1 MGPIQTLEDLF
12 GLLRR
17 RVWLIALITLA
28 GMVLAA
34 LYAKSRPDIY
44 ESAAVI
50 QVRQAEVSN
59 RAEDLRVNPLVVMQA
74 IEQRLTTR
82 DNMIALIERHGLFQ
96 DLPGLSLEEKV
107 ALARASIRFQSVP
120 DATGGSLSAIL
131 IVAQSD
137 RPEPAARIANDLAQS
152 VLDMGATDK
161 RAAADATFAF
171 FKAEEARLWQTLS
184 ALEAEIAA
192 YREANRASLPS
203 SREALQEEAT
213 AIDLTLREIDQEVA
227 ALQAE
232 DARILTA
239 EVLRATDRRR
249 QEDIAQRL
257 AVLIAQRAPLL
268 ARKTVLNESLA
279 RGAEVD
285 RVMATYDRQQRQ
297 IQEQYTVV
305 SQRLAEAETARR
317 LAENQQSERFAL
329 LERAIEPE
337 YPLGSGGKKIAIAGT
352 FASAMLALGLAF
364 LLDLL
369 RPVLRT
375 SAQMQREVNIRPIV
389 AIPELRHSGKSRV
402 STKVAA
408 QGLLPRLLG
417 SRPPAQLAMV
427 LGGGVLLVALGL
439 LA

>member
-1 MGPIQTLEDLF
+1 M
-12 GLLRR
+12 
-17 RVWLIALITLA
+17 
-28 GMVLAA
+28 
-34 LYAKSRPDIY
+34 
-44 ESAAVI
+44 
-50 QVRQAEVSN
+50 
-59 RAEDLRVNPLVVMQA
+59 NPLVVMQA

-82 DNMIALIERHGLFQ
+82 DNMVALIERHGLFQ
-96 DLPGLSLEEKV
+96 DQPALSLEEKV

-120 DATGGSLSAIL
+120 DATGGGLSAIL
-131 IVAQSD
+131 IVAQAD
-137 RPEPAARIANDLAQS
+137 QPEPTARIANDLAQT

-161 RAAADATFAF
+161 RVAADATFAF

-192 YREANRASLPS
+192 YREANRSALPT
-203 SREALQEEAT
+203 SREAFQDEAT
-213 AIDLTLREIDQEVA
+213 AIDLTLRELDQEMA

-232 DARILTA
+232 ETRIRGA

-257 AVLIAQRAPLL
+257 AMLTAQRAPLL
-268 ARKTVLNESLA
+268 ARKTVLNEALS

-285 RVMATYDRQQRQ
+285 RALAAYDRQQRQ
-297 IQEQYTVV
+297 IQDQYTVV

-329 LERAIEPE
+329 LERAIAPQ

-352 FASAMLALGLAF
+352 LASALLALGLAF

-389 AIPELRHSGKSRV
+389 AIPELRHAGKTRAAAK
-402 STKVAA
+402 TAA
-408 QGLLPRLLG
+408 QGVLPRLLS

-427 LGGGVLLVALGL
+427 LGGGVLLLALGL
-439 LA
+439 LT